1 MCSYSCRRQ
10 FLAATW
16 FLIDF
21 ETRVATSRSGPVLDC
36 MQHYLANDQQLRRY
50 VPIIRDS
57 LVFPVVYDSA
67 RTLLSLPPIINSR
80 HSQVR

>member
-1 MCSYSCRRQ
+1 
-10 FLAATW
+10 
-16 FLIDF
+16 
-21 ETRVATSRSGPVLDC
+21 